1 MHTISRIRTIA
12 SAGALAL
19 VLAGCADEQADTA
32 DAEAEQPD
40 EPADEPDADTTDTTD
55 EPDADEPDASDPA
68 GDPEVGADGVATDT
82 VEARNLAF
90 EPADIE
96 VEVGTTVTWA
106 NEDSVD
112 HTVTSGP
119 VGDPD
124 GVFDEPLASGAD
136 DVAVTFDESGTFDYY
151 CDIHRSMVGSVTVPG

>member
-1 MHTISRIRTIA
+1 MRSTSRIRTVA

-19 VLAGCADEQADTA
+19 ALAGCADQQADTA
-32 DAEAEQPD
+32 DAEAEQPGETAD
-40 EPADEPDADTTDTTD
+40 EPDVDEPDADGPDESDPADEPDAD
-55 EPDADEPDASDPA
+55 
-68 GDPEVGADGVATDT
+68 ADGVATDT
-82 VEARNLAF
+82 VEVRDIDF
-90 EPADIE
+90 QPADIE

-124 GVFDEPLASGAD
+124 GVFDEPLASGGD
-136 DVAVTFDESGTFDYY
+136 DVAVSFDEPGTFDYY
-151 CDIHRSMVGSVTVPG
+151 CDVHRSMVGSVTVSG